1 MDHTCPHR
9 SRGIGHDADHGVIF
23 PRHLLDARDGK
34 SCRHAAQDEA
44 ARPLVQGKPERSQ
57 QGLHHLGLDR
67 QKDQVGAARHF
78 GIRGGVAAQL
88 CGQRLCL
95 GGSAVGKIN
104 VLWGGSLADGPRN
117 GTAHVPTA

>member
-1 MDHTCPHR
+1 MESPAAMLHR
-9 SRGIGHDADHGVIF
+9 MKR
-23 PRHLLDARDGK
+23 
-34 SCRHAAQDEA
+34 
-44 ARPLVQGKPERSQ
+44 LVQGELKRSQ
-57 QGLHHLGLDR
+57 QSLHHLGLDR

-78 GIRGGVAAQL
+78 GVRGGVAAQL

-104 VLWGGSLADGPRN
+104 VLWVGSLADGPRN

>member
-1 MDHTCPHR
+1 MESP
-9 SRGIGHDADHGVIF
+9 
-23 PRHLLDARDGK
+23 
-34 SCRHAAQDEA
+34 AAMLQ
-44 ARPLVQGKPERSQ
+44 RMKRL
-57 QGLHHLGLDR
+57 R

-78 GIRGGVAAQL
+78 GVRGGVAAQL

-104 VLWGGSLADGPRN
+104 ILWVGSLADGPRN

>member
-1 MDHTCPHR
+1 MKRLGR
-9 SRGIGHDADHGVIF
+9 SFRLEQSF
-23 PRHLLDARDGK
+23 
-34 SCRHAAQDEA
+34 
-44 ARPLVQGKPERSQ
+44 
-57 QGLHHLGLDR
+57 HHLGLYR

-78 GIRGGVAAQL
+78 GVRGGVAAQL

-104 VLWGGSLADGPRN
+104 VLWVGSLADGPRN